1 VSGISRGSGP
11 PVTATRRARRD
22 VDGADEPRIVVV
34 PTSDDVADAA
44 ADLVCDALAR
54 AIDERGEAHIALTG
68 GSSAAPLYQRLAVA
82 PWRDRVDWRRVHLW
96 WGDER
101 YVPTE
106 HPESNARL
114 AEQMLLGLAA
124 RATLSGEGAQ
134 SSDVLAGSVP
144 GVAVP
149 ADQIHAFPVN
159 EAIGRG
165 PSTEEWAASSYAE
178 TIRSL
183 VPSGPEGIPIFD
195 VVLLGVGPDGHV
207 LSVFPR
213 STALGED
220 APLVVAVPAPEH
232 VGPHVARLTLNPRVL
247 AAARLIA
254 VMIAGGS
261 KATTVARVLGD
272 ERNPQEWPAQLA
284 RRSGAV
290 WILDEAAAAELPR
303 SVRPAV
309 AGAAEAR

>member
-1 VSGISRGSGP
+1 M
-11 PVTATRRARRD
+11 TATRRSPSAGVGQR
-22 VDGADEPRIVVV
+22 GEPRILVVQT
-34 PTSDDVADAA
+34 PDDVADAA

-54 AIDERGEAHIALTG
+54 AIAERGEAHIALTG
-68 GSSAAPLYQRLAVA
+68 GSSAGPLYARLAVA

-134 SSDVLAGSVP
+134 SSDVLAGGVP

-149 ADQIHAFPVN
+149 ADQIHLFPVN

-165 PSTEEWAASSYAE
+165 SAAENWAASSYAE
-178 TIRSL
+178 TIRSV
-183 VPSGPEGIPIFD
+183 VPTGSDGVPAFD
-195 VVLLGVGPDGHV
+195 IVLLGVGPDGHI
-207 LSVFPR
+207 LSVFPGG
-213 STALGED
+213 SALDHD

-232 VGPHVARLTLNPRVL
+232 VSPHIARLTLNPRVVG
-247 AAARLIA
+247 AARLVV
-254 VMIAGGS
+254 VMMTGGS
-261 KATTVARVLGD
+261 KAAIVARVLGD
-272 ERNPQEWPAQLA
+272 EHDPQQMPAQLA
-284 RRSGAV
+284 RRTGAV
-290 WILDEAAAAELPR
+290 WILDAAAAAKLPASAR
-303 SVRPAV
+303 TSMAT
-309 AGAAEAR
+309 AAETG